1 MTSHDLPCPPM
12 ISHALPCPRPHRYAW
27 EHTIGGK
34 IMAIRKQELAL
45 VRSQRLLSAVLSIF
59 MTTQASA

>member
-1 MTSHDLPCPPM
+1 
-12 ISHALPCPRPHRYAW
+12 
-27 EHTIGGK
+27 
-34 IMAIRKQELAL
+34 MAIRKQELAL